1 MIAQNEEP
9 GSSGVYVADDAGALL
24 VRSGLV
30 SGTALDSARALAAQ
44 HGGTLGEHLV
54 ATGAV
59 SDDALTEFYRSRLLV
74 PQVNPNSLAKLKAKV
89 VQAIPA
95 DMAVEL
101 RAVPVA
107 FDADGNLTV
116 AMGDPS
122 DRHAVDEI
130 TFFTGNYVVR
140 AVATQMQIAWC
151 LAHYYGH
158 VTELG
163 QRLLQPK
170 DGDEA
175 VDDGDDDDDDL
186 ADEPATAAA
195 AAPAAPAVPLPTR
208 ARGDTAR
215 VQAARHRVLPPVTVP
230 PPLARPSVDVLD
242 RSTPAPPGSPPDTR
256 TTVPDLEAAR
266 IAAGPPPPE
275 PPATPVRSRTASGE
289 IPIRSLPRSA
299 DTETSDPEITITGN
313 VEETTSPGTRAPR
326 TRIPDPPELAERGG
340 EIAGRDAGSRTVA
353 EEPRVV
359 IDLDALK
366 PSREAPILRSGEIRL
381 PRERAASIPPMVTD
395 EPSVKVSLE
404 PDEPPAVI
412 HDTRRDMDAVVV
424 EDASDLESAP
434 ILLERLRTI
443 PPVPAAAPAAV
454 AAPPPADDDTDV
466 VLLQP
471 RRPRTTSEKRRLA
484 RHTQL
489 GMGRAGTGDERARR
503 DTGVDRA
510 SRDTEVGGLPPGAD
524 MMMSQ
529 IIMIA
534 PDAGTT
540 TEEPATT
547 QVTVTSS
554 DADDAIVIAA
564 AAPDETVVTTAAP
577 VHEPDPDATSDGTD
591 ADEDDDDDDEVA
603 EPPRAVSEDTVTT
616 TRAAPAPP
624 ASSSADDTDDDGR
637 TTDVHPA
644 IPGSPPARPA
654 SRRTAPALAIDH
666 DAVDDGWGPPGTTIP
681 PPFVGAAIDDSQ
693 PLARIPIADADS
705 APIVVA
711 PPITRGAD
719 AAAAARDL
727 ETAATRLVTVLRDI
741 DTAKGR
747 DEVIYNLI
755 NHLGETH
762 NRAAFLAV
770 KNGELIVFSVR
781 APAVAQPRLTL
792 SLDLP
797 STFQDVVGTRLP
809 YRGPVVD
816 EPTRHYLQGLLGTA
830 PAEMLVI
837 PVAVR
842 DRVVGVLYADGRRR
856 QTFDDHYA
864 IAARAAG
871 LALERILS
879 TAKRATEPP
888 ATR

>member
-1 MIAQNEEP
+1 
-9 GSSGVYVADDAGALL
+9 
-24 VRSGLV
+24 
-30 SGTALDSARALAAQ
+30 
-44 HGGTLGEHLV
+44 
-54 ATGAV
+54 
-59 SDDALTEFYRSRLLV
+59 
-74 PQVNPNSLAKLKAKV
+74 
-89 VQAIPA
+89 
-95 DMAVEL
+95 
-101 RAVPVA
+101 
-107 FDADGNLTV
+107 
-116 AMGDPS
+116 MGDPS

-170 DGDEA
+170 DDGADADED
-175 VDDGDDDDDDL
+175 DDGDED
-186 ADEPATAAA
+186 AAPAAASPAAA
-195 AAPAAPAVPLPTR
+195 AAAPAVPLPTR

-230 PPLARPSVDVLD
+230 PPLPRPSVDVLD

-275 PPATPVRSRTASGE
+275 PAPLPVRSRTASGE
-289 IPIRSLPRSA
+289 IPIRSVPSAPRSA
-299 DTETSDPEITITGN
+299 DTETSDPEITITGS

-326 TRIPDPPELAERGG
+326 TRVPDPPELAERGG
-340 EIAGRDAGSRTVA
+340 EIAGRDAGARTVTD
-353 EEPRVV
+353 EPRVV

-381 PRERAASIPPMVTD
+381 PRDRPTSIPPVVTD
-395 EPSVKVSLE
+395 EPSVKVTLE

-412 HDTRRDMDAVVV
+412 HDTRHGMDAVVV
-424 EDASDLESAP
+424 EDASDVESAP
-434 ILLERLRTI
+434 ILLERLRTV
-443 PPVPAAAPAAV
+443 PPAPAPAAAP
-454 AAPPPADDDTDV
+454 PPPADDDTDV

-554 DADDAIVIAA
+554 DADDAIVITA
-564 AAPDETVVTTAAP
+564 AAPDETIVTTAAP
-577 VHEPDPDATSDGTD
+577 VHVPDPDATADG
-591 ADEDDDDDDEVA
+591 AADDDDDDEVA

-616 TRAAPAPP
+616 TRAAPAP
-624 ASSSADDTDDDGR
+624 ASTSADDTDDDGR
-637 TTDVHPA
+637 TTDVHAA
-644 IPGSPPARPA
+644 IPEPSPRPG

-693 PLARIPIADADS
+693 PLARIPISDADS

-711 PPITRGAD
+711 PPVTRGSSPAD

-727 ETAATRLVTVLRDI
+727 DAAATRLVTVLRDI
-741 DTAKGR
+741 DTAKTR

-781 APAVAQPRLTL
+781 APSVAQPRLTL
-792 SLDLP
+792 SLDLA

-809 YRGPVVD
+809 YRGPVID
-816 EPTRHYLQGLLGTA
+816 DPTRHYLQGLLGTA

-856 QTFDDHYA
+856 QTFDDHYT

-879 TAKRATEPP
+879 AAKRTTDPP
-888 ATR
+888 TAR